1 LWDTA
6 DAKSLTVDP
15 DARHSTSTDLGISV
29 TSLADEVTRALEE
42 AETRDQRERERR
54 RPARTRKASRTQ
66 SAAPDAAAAAPSA
79 RADAPLALEPAL
91 PALPASMPDEDP
103 AVLEA
108 RRMEREAEAQRLL
121 AEEQARARAR
131 EAAEIAAR
139 ARAEREKSERRLER
153 EHEQVQARAQAL
165 ARERVDVEALRAPRR
180 PRPAWVRYA
189 AAAALLGAIIGLPE
203 VIPYSAPIPE
213 IERKLSAATGQPVAI
228 GSLHFSLVPTP
239 AFRLSG
245 VTLGTGDQ
253 AVTIDRMRALPQ
265 LGSLFSGPVRVE
277 RLQIASATVPAGA
290 LDQLPALL
298 AFPSGSGYAIA
309 SVEVDRLQLSL
320 PGGLALPASG
330 AQVNWT
336 SAGAVERASLRAT
349 DGSVT
354 LEVAASGGGF
364 GVQFAATRWQA
375 RANSPLL
382 FQSLQVAG
390 RVSGGALEDG
400 RFVAEVFG
408 GSLKGTVRASRS
420 AAEGYQASGAA
431 QFSAVDASAL
441 ATLLSPHASAAGAAD
456 VTVQFELSGK
466 RVTDLPNAPRA
477 SASFVVRQGWVG
489 GVDLVL
495 MIRDP
500 GARGGRTVFDEWSGT
515 FSATAT
521 GQTLRQMKLVSG
533 PLGASGSLDIAPD
546 GRLTGRI
553 ASELQAASGTLRST
567 VGLAGTLRE
576 ITASPAN

>member
-1 LWDTA
+1 
-6 DAKSLTVDP
+6 
-15 DARHSTSTDLGISV
+15 
-29 TSLADEVTRALEE
+29 
-42 AETRDQRERERR
+42 
-54 RPARTRKASRTQ
+54 
-66 SAAPDAAAAAPSA
+66 
-79 RADAPLALEPAL
+79 
-91 PALPASMPDEDP
+91 
-103 AVLEA
+103 
-108 RRMEREAEAQRLL
+108 
-121 AEEQARARAR
+121 
-131 EAAEIAAR
+131 
-139 ARAEREKSERRLER
+139 
-153 EHEQVQARAQAL
+153 
-165 ARERVDVEALRAPRR
+165 
-180 PRPAWVRYA
+180 
-189 AAAALLGAIIGLPE
+189 LPE
-203 VIPYSAPIPE
+203 VVPYSAPIPE

-253 AVTIDRMRALPQ
+253 AVTIDRLRALPQ

-277 RLQIASATVPAGA
+277 RLRIASATVPAGA
-290 LDQLPALL
+290 LDNLPALL

-309 SVEVDRLQLSL
+309 SAEVDRLQLSL
-320 PGGLALPASG
+320 PGGLTLPSSG

-349 DGSVT
+349 DGTVT

-390 RVSGGALEDG
+390 RVSGGGFEDG
-400 RFVAEVFG
+400 RFAAEVFG
-408 GSLKGTVRASRS
+408 GSMKGTVRATRS

-441 ATLLSPHASAAGAAD
+441 ATLLSPDASAAGAAD
-456 VTVQFELSGK
+456 ATVQFELSGK

-477 SASFVVRQGWVG
+477 SASFIVRQGWVG

-495 MIRDP
+495 LIRDP

-533 PLGASGSLDIAPD
+533 PLGASGTLDIAAD